1 MTDDQLRRLQQAAAA
16 AAGQDDGKIL
26 YLRQPDERPGPA
38 HVDPMDQH
46 VREAMVWWREH
57 PGSDH
62 LDAASAVAGQAGELG
77 RARWPEFV
85 ATVQAAVEGRIP
97 VPQPQLEAER

>member
-1 MTDDQLRRLQQAAAA
+1 MTDEQLRRLQRAAVE
-16 AAGQDDGKIL
+16 AAGHDEAKIL

-38 HVDPMDQH
+38 RVDPMDQH

-62 LDAASAVAGQAGELG
+62 LDAATAVAGLTGELG

-97 VPQPQLEAER
+97 VPQPQPEAER